1 MAICKSTLLIVV
13 CTFVL
18 VVQSKIL
25 RLPSKEN
32 EHKEEEKSKNFKIYP
47 NHRKEGKMAL
57 TLHLHKH
64 KQELHKQLV
73 DVYFP

>member
-18 VVQSKIL
+18 VVQSKI
-25 RLPSKEN
+25 LPSKEN

-57 TLHLHKH
+57 TLNLHNKH

-73 DVYFP
+73 SVYFP

>member
-18 VVQSKIL
+18 VVQSKI
-25 RLPSKEN
+25 LPSKEN

-47 NHRKEGKMAL
+47 NHRKEGEMVL
-57 TLHLHKH
+57 TLYLHKH

>member
-1 MAICKSTLLIVV
+1 MAICKSTVLIVV

-25 RLPSKEN
+25 PSKEK
-32 EHKEEEKSKNFKIYP
+32 EHKEEEKSKNYKIYP

>member
-1 MAICKSTLLIVV
+1 MVICKSTVLIVV

-18 VVQSKIL
+18 VVHSKI
-25 RLPSKEN
+25 LPSKEN

-73 DVYFP
+73 DVYFH

>member
-1 MAICKSTLLIVV
+1 MAICKSTVLIVV

-18 VVQSKIL
+18 VVQSKI
-25 RLPSKEN
+25 LPSKEN

-57 TLHLHKH
+57 YLHLHKH